1 MGYKSGEIYFVRE
14 KADHGYSPHVKI
26 GLVHAPRVSLDRL
39 PEHQTGNPRILH
51 IDKNQVVKTDA
62 VDRVEAQLHKIFAP
76 KRVSGE
82 WFELPSDADL
92 DEAISQAKELAKEVS
107 LLVPIF
113 NTADEL
119 AQMASTEEVIPA
131 SDEATKLSSEIA
143 KARGE
148 LAVCTQL
155 ESSIAD
161 KLREALEADKGVVK
175 GAAKVVTV
183 NHKPKFM
190 VDAFRDENPELFE
203 KYLENVSTWS
213 QSFRPKAK
221 KFERGSLDRDFL
233 DEIER
238 IEALIEAVGSVED
251 AYLLNEPQLFVTNLQ
266 ALSSWNEQISL
277 AKLKV
282 LCGTNAGIE
291 NICTWTRKNAEPK
304 SVFNE
309 DKFAADNPELYFD
322 YFAEG
327 KTGTYIR
334 VAKRKA

>member
-14 KADHGYSPHVKI
+14 RTGQAYSPHVKI

-82 WFELPSDADL
+82 WFELPNETEL
-92 DEAISQAKELAKEVS
+92 HEAISQAKALANEVG

-113 NTADEL
+113 NSADEL
-119 AQMASTEEVIPA
+119 ARMESTQDVIPA
-131 SDEATKLSSEIA
+131 SDEATALSFDVA

-148 LAVCTQL
+148 LAVCAEL
-155 ESSIAD
+155 ESSIAQ
-161 KLREALEADKGVVK
+161 KLQEALEDDEGVVK

-183 NHKPKFM
+183 NYKPKFM
-190 VDAFRDENPELFE
+190 VDALKTENPELVE
-203 KYLENVSTWS
+203 KYLEEVSTWS
-213 QSFRPKAK
+213 QTFRLKAK
-221 KFERGSLDRDFL
+221 KLERNSLDRDFL
-233 DEIER
+233 DEVER
-238 IEALIEAVGSVED
+238 IEALIDSVRSVED
-251 AYLLNEPQLFVTNLQ
+251 AYLLNEPQLFVTNLE

-291 NICTWTRKNAEPK
+291 NICTWTRKNGDPK
-304 SVFNE
+304 SVFDE
-309 DKFAADNPELYFD
+309 DRFASENPELYFD